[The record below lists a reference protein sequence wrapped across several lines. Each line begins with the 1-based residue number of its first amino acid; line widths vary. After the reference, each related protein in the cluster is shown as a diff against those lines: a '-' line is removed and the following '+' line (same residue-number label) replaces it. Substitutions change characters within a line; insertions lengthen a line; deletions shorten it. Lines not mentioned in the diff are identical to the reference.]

1 LTKNRSKKEIKIV
14 LAKDSQLRLLMNTP
28 TAKDL
33 KIIYRSGR
41 TNTHWPFVDIGKNV
55 VEVGRGRRELI
66 P

>member
-1 LTKNRSKKEIKIV
+1 LTKNRSKKEIKTV
-14 LAKDSQLRLLMNTP
+14 PAKDSQLRLLMNTL

-41 TNTHWPFVDIGKNV
+41 TNNHWPFIDIGKNV